1 MELIITLAILWG
13 MYKFAS
19 MLFSSPKKQPVKKR
33 AAPRKSTY
41 SPTARTSPAKKAS
54 TYTPK
59 SPAPTPA

>member
-33 AAPRKSTY
+33 AAP
-41 SPTARTSPAKKAS
+41 
-54 TYTPK
+54 
-59 SPAPTPA
+59 